1 MSFFR
6 DVKKGAGLGLG
17 GGFAGR
23 IGWELGGLVWRLM
36 RRAALA
42 LMMIAAGSLAF
53 CQHSERMAQQSPAAV
68 KAAPAKQSPKSVD
81 KVGDGGRRSQ

>member
-42 LMMIAAGSLAF
+42 LLMIAGGSLAY
-53 CQHSERMAQQSPAAV
+53 CQHADRMAQQPPAAV
-68 KAAPAKQSPKSVD
+68 KAVPAKQSPKIVD
-81 KVGDGGRRSQ
+81 KAGDSGRRSQ